1 MMLLAASIPPWG
13 IVLIVIIVILIAAI
27 IGLSIWGRKLERQ
40 QNEAKRQMDA
50 MAQTVSALIIDK
62 KMKKIKE
69 SGLPP
74 TVIEQVPK
82 YMRGRKLPIVKAKV
96 GPKVVTLIAD
106 NQVYDIL
113 PIKSE
118 CKVVVSGLYI
128 TELKSVRGG
137 SVPKPTKKK
146 SWLARTQ
153 EKLFNAR
160 SEAETEKNDAK
171 KKKKK

>member
-1 MMLLAASIPPWG
+1 MILLAASIPPWG
-13 IVLIVIIVILIAAI
+13 IALIIIIVILAAAI
-27 IGLSIWGRKLERQ
+27 VGLSIWGRKLEKQ
-40 QNEAKRQMDA
+40 QNEAKRQMEA

-82 YMRGRKLPIVKAKV
+82 YMRSRKLPIVKAKIGSRV
-96 GPKVVTLIAD
+96 MTLIAD
-106 NQVYDIL
+106 NGVYDIL
-113 PIKSE
+113 PIKAE

-137 SVPKPTKKK
+137 AVPKPAKKK
-146 SWLARTQ
+146 GWFARAQ
-153 EKLFNAR
+153 EKLLGG
-160 SEAETEKNDAK
+160 SKETEPEKPAGK
-171 KKKKK
+171 KKKK